1 MRQQIKPTVERL
13 IIGPLRDLVDTTF
26 DLITRPASVAREFA
40 QEDGHQFARAVTYFV
55 AAFSAGVILENIAS
69 WSLGLE
75 TFSDLSYWIINLLG
89 ILSITV
95 LAAFLAFV
103 LGSPPLV
110 VVVKSACL
118 AYGAWIL
125 ISGFL
130 MAGATLTMA
139 GLHKVGYIP
148 DFTSGL
154 ASFENW
160 EQIWT
165 QAYFDCLR
173 EENTLFAYAYDGLGG
188 RYERLNDPLDKIS
201 YLSVVFLIAA
211 TILFA
216 VLAFFGMKRRRWSAA
231 VAAVLGAVIFY
242 AGAYLGATA
251 WAKHLRETSPCAT
264 SAVQASEQATAED
277 YARMLAKSMEKETG
291 RPTRDGVIL
300 TSVEQKG
307 TSLIFRVRAPSH
319 PNGVEGFVNWLTS
332 RRLELVRIYCGSE
345 EWARYSRK
353 IGLTQVWVYRYADT
367 DRVETVV
374 QSPDQCTR

>member
-1 MRQQIKPTVERL
+1 MRQQIMPTVERL
-13 IIGPLRDLVDTTF
+13 FLEPLRDLVDTTF

-40 QEDGHQFARAVTYFV
+40 EEDGHQFARAIMYFV
-55 AAFSAGVILENIAS
+55 AAFSAAVILEKIAT

-95 LAAFLAFV
+95 FAAFFAFV
-103 LGSPPLV
+103 LGSSPLV
-110 VVVKSACL
+110 GVVKSACL
-118 AYGAWIL
+118 AYGAGIL

-148 DFTSGL
+148 DFASDL

-160 EQIWT
+160 GQIWN
-165 QAYFDCLR
+165 QAYLGCLR
-173 EENTLFAYAYDGLGG
+173 KESTLFDILYDGLGG
-188 RYERLNDPLDKIS
+188 RYERLSDPLDNLN

-216 VLAFFGMKRRRWSAA
+216 VLAFFGMKRRPWSAA

-251 WAKHLRETSPCAT
+251 WAKHLRATSPCEQRGI
-264 SAVQASEQATAED
+264 QAANQATAEE
-277 YARMLAKSMEKETG
+277 YTRMLAENYRRRVGSPTG
-291 RPTRDGVIL
+291 FGAVI
-300 TSVEQKG
+300 TDVEQKG
-307 TSLIFRVRAPSH
+307 TTLIVRLQIPSIA
-319 PNGVEGFVNWLTS
+319 NGVEGFSDWVMN
-332 RRLELVRIYCGSE
+332 RRKNLVRVYCGSE
-345 EWARYSRK
+345 EWATYSRN
-353 IGLTQVWVYRYADT
+353 IGFSQVWVYRYADT
-367 DRVETVV
+367 DRVETVT
-374 QSPDQCTR
+374 QSPEQCIK